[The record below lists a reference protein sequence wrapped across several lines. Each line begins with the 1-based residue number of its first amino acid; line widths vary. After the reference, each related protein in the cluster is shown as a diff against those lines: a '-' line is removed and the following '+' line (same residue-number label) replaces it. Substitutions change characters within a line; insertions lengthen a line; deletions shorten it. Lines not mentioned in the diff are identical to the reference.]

1 MSRLKVHSY
10 VKGAILSKLFVSTLP
25 FGSISRAPLDLLD
38 NAKIDYSIN
47 PLGHRL
53 NESELID
60 LLEETE
66 VLIAGTEPITENVI
80 QNAKKLRFISRVG
93 IGLDNIDLNCAK
105 RNGILISYTPDA
117 PSPAIAE
124 LTLGMILSLL
134 RSIHLSNQA
143 LHEGQWQKYTGRR
156 ISELTIGIIGF
167 GRIGSQVAKC
177 LGGFGPPRILVN
189 DQVHLEREKSLN
201 GGMEWASQDRI
212 LREADVITIHVP
224 LNSET
229 RDMIRTEQLLKMKKN
244 AIIINTSRGGVINE
258 KDLAQVL
265 KNGHLAGAALD
276 VFENEPYSGELTT
289 LANCLLTSHIGS
301 LTEDCRIRME
311 LEATEEAVRFM
322 SGQTLL
328 RPVPSVEYEIQERGK

>member
-1 MSRLKVHSY
+1 
-10 VKGAILSKLFVSTLP
+10 LSKLFVSTLP